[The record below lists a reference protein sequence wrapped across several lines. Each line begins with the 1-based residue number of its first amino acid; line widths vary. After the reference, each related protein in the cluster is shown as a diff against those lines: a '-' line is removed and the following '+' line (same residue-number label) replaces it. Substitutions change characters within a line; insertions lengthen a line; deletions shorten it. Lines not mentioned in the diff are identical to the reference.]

1 MVLTCLFQQADKAH
15 VIVQD
20 AHQTVSLWLMRSSPG
35 FSRTHLHSDQ
45 SKSVLQCT
53 WPGYPLS
60 TPTAEVF
67 NYSPLNKHIAVTP
80 FCQNCVLP
88 ST

>member
-15 VIVQD
+15 VTVQD
-20 AHQTVSLWLMRSSPG
+20 THQTVNLRLVRSSPG
-35 FSRTHLHSDQ
+35 FSLTHLRTDQ
-45 SKSVLQCT
+45 SNSVLQCT

-80 FCQNCVLP
+80 FCQNRVLP